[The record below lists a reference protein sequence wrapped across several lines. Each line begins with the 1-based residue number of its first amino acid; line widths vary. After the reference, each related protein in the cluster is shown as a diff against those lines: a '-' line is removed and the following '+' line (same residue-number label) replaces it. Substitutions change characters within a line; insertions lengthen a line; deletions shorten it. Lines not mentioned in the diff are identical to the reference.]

1 MLTQSYKTEMDALE
15 SQESITLK
23 IQSLN
28 AQRSEINQQ
37 IEDNNF
43 QLREMGEERQR
54 YNDIVR
60 YLSFI
65 LWLPYMLDQRPRL
78 LNI

>member
-1 MLTQSYKTEMDALE
+1 MYICVNNTLTQSYKTEMDALE

-28 AQRSEINQQ
+28 NQRSGINQQ
-37 IEDNNF
+37 VEDNNF
-43 QLREMGEERQR
+43 QMREMAEERQR

-60 YLSFI
+60 YLEVH
-65 LWLPYMLDQRPRL
+65 LVTL
-78 LNI
+78 

>member
-1 MLTQSYKTEMDALE
+1 MYICVNNTLTQSYKTEMDALE

-28 AQRSEINQQ
+28 NQRSGINQQ
-37 IEDNNF
+37 VEDNNF
-43 QLREMGEERQR
+43 QMREMAEERQR

-60 YLSFI
+60 YLEFH
-65 LWLPYMLDQRPRL
+65 LVTL
-78 LNI
+78 